1 MLRLSLAFLLALALP
16 AAAQAPP
23 DTQPYGPAMDGAPA
37 DGPPALSDAASVSLL
52 TMLPGEEVYSLFG
65 HSALRIRDAA
75 TGLDRTYNYGT
86 FDFEQPFF
94 MARFIRG
101 DLNYILDTAPFDA
114 ELAKYLYLGRPIIEQ
129 RLDLPPDA
137 VRAMLDALETNARP
151 ENRAYRYDFLFDN
164 CSTRLLGVIDTALV
178 RTGAPPVTLAAR
190 VAPLTF
196 RERLDTHLGG
206 VPLLRLGMF
215 VGIGQPT
222 DVVPTPRQE
231 TFLPLDLAAQ
241 LDGATVDG
249 RPLVVSRDTLFH
261 VPGEGLPARAPD
273 VPSIIA
279 WLALAAGALLT
290 LLGRWRDG
298 RAGRWADAALFGL
311 AGLVGAVLLF
321 LWTATSHAVTRPNW
335 NLLWAWPTH
344 LGAAVMLA
352 RGAVGAKGRIYL
364 LLTAVASLVVAA
376 AGPLAHLLPQTLP
389 PTVLPVALLLAVR
402 AGAHGHAARPSSR
415 PESAAALAEG
425 TP

>member
-1 MLRLSLAFLLALALP
+1 MRLPLLALLAVLALP
-16 AAAQAPP
+16 AAAQAPAGAVPFGP
-23 DTQPYGPAMDGAPA
+23 DRAAG
-37 DGPPALSDAASVSLL
+37 LSDSATVSLL

-65 HSALRIRDAA
+65 HSALRIQDPA

-86 FDFEQPFF
+86 FDFNQPFF

-101 DLNYILDTAPFDA
+101 DLNYLLDTAPFAD
-114 ELAKYLYLGRPIIEQ
+114 ELAKYQFLQRPIIEQ
-129 RLDLPPDA
+129 RLALSPDA
-137 VRAMLDALETNARP
+137 VRAMHDALETNARP

-178 RTGAPPVTLAAR
+178 RAGQPPAMLPDA

-222 DVVPTPRQE
+222 DAVPTPRQA

-241 LDGATVDG
+241 LDGARANG

-273 VPSIIA
+273 VPLIVA
-279 WLALAAGALLT
+279 WLAFGVGALLT
-290 LLGRWRDG
+290 LLGRWRGVGIGCAVDT
-298 RAGRWADAALFGL
+298 ALFAVTGL
-311 AGLVGAVLLF
+311 IGLLLLF

-344 LGAAVMLA
+344 VGAAVLLA
-352 RGAVGAKGRIYL
+352 RGTRARWFRGYL
-364 LLTAVASLVVAA
+364 ALA
-376 AGPLAHLLPQTLP
+376 AGVTLLAVLAWAVIPQTLP
-389 PTVLPVALLLAVR
+389 LPVLPVALLVALR
-402 AGAHGHAARPSSR
+402 AGARASGRP
-415 PESAAALAEG
+415 
-425 TP
+425 